1 MIPSI
6 SDYVAQ
12 LNIGEPNIYL
22 VRQLFDATY
31 SSSDLLA
38 EPELPE
44 IDVLICC
51 TEKDLRS
58 LPEVVD
64 SIFQHSLNPVREITI
79 ISPKKLDLSNLNLKY
94 STRINNVLDE
104 IIIDKLEMNLIEGV
118 SPQGRTG
125 WVTQQVLKIKYAIDS
140 TSKYLLVIDS
150 DTILLQ
156 PHAFVNKSGTQTLS
170 ISYEKHM
177 PYLEHSSRYFNSQKS
192 KKSYVTHYQL
202 WQTAFIKEMFP
213 QSFDSICEW
222 LRLGQT
228 NEASGFSEFHCYG
241 MWLEMRHPNNRIIIS
256 WRNLNISHEKWNRN
270 TLNEVSVGATYGPLN
285 SVSVH
290 SYLG

>member
-1 MIPSI
+1 MIPGI
-6 SDYVAQ
+6 SDFVAQ
-12 LNIGEPNIYL
+12 LNVGEPNIYL
-22 VRQLFDATY
+22 VRQLFDATF
-31 SSSDLLA
+31 SSSDFLA

-58 LPEVVD
+58 LPEVIE

-79 ISPKKLDLSNLNLKY
+79 ISPKRLDLSSLNLRN
-94 STRINNVLDE
+94 SNRINNVLDE
-104 IIIDKLEMNLIEGV
+104 SILDKLEINLIEGV
-118 SPQGRTG
+118 SPQGRDG

-177 PYLEHSSRYFNSQKS
+177 PYLEHSSRYFNLQKS

-202 WQTAFIKEMFP
+202 WQTAFIKEIFP
-213 QSFDSICEW
+213 QSFDSIYEW
-222 LRLGQT
+222 LKLGQK

-241 MWLEMRHPNNRIIIS
+241 MWLETRHPSNRIIIS
-256 WRNLNISHEKWNRN
+256 WRNLNISHEKWNQN
-270 TLNEVSVGATYGPLN
+270 TLNKVSVGATYGPLN